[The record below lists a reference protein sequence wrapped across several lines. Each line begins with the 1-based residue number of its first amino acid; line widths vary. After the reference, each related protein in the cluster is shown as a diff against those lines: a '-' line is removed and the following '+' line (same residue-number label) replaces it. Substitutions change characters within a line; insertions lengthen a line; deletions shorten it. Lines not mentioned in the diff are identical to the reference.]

1 MNTFGPTASDQK
13 NAEWYEYK
21 GDTFFCLS
29 CERDNEYVRGIAGPE
44 LEELKRTDNFG
55 CLGDLLKCECVLEHA
70 VPNDPKNDPESID
83 ELTGAVFGMSH
94 PFPEAMK
101 VPKGETVD
109 HLPSRMFWYSA
120 LAKYLVKVQEEVKGQ
135 KNRHKGRRVML
146 PYCVRSEIQAMYGVN
161 TQYMYHDFHPAR
173 V

>member
-1 MNTFGPTASDQK
+1 M
-13 NAEWYEYK
+13 
-21 GDTFFCLS
+21 
-29 CERDNEYVRGIAGPE
+29 RGIAGPE
-44 LEELKRTDNFG
+44 LEKLKRTDNFG
-55 CLGDLLKCECVLEHA
+55 CLGQLLQCALVLEHA
-70 VPNDPKNDPESID
+70 VPHDPKNDPESIE

-109 HLPSRMFWYSA
+109 HHPSRMFWYSG
-120 LAKYLVKVQEEVKGQ
+120 LAKYLVQVQEEVKGQ

-146 PYCVRSEIQAMYGVN
+146 PKCVRSQIQIMYGSA
-161 TQYMYHDFHPAR
+161 TRYHWHDFHPAR